1 MIVLLV
7 GRKRRIQVL
16 HSLRVGRDPV
26 WSDLALEPAEISR
39 HHLEIIPETAG
50 YRAWD
55 IGSQN
60 GTTVNGEP
68 VGSTGRSLAEGDLI
82 ELGGVFKLLV
92 STLTP
97 PRDSPTT
104 TLGGRA
110 IHLLIQ
116 RQKNQFVVEFWH
128 RGRTI
133 RDAMPAQIGRALSLL
148 SLYQRDGLGPV
159 PDQDLRAIAWQGDE
173 RAQKTADINRLIAR
187 VRRWFD
193 SRGVPAPELVRPR
206 SAGTTQLQM
215 APTTL
220 HIDPDDWLYRFLE
233 GD

>member
-7 GRKRRIQVL
+7 GRKRRIQV
-16 HSLRVGRDPV
+16 HHTLRVGRDPT
-26 WSDLALEPAEISR
+26 WSDLALVDGEISR
-39 HHLEIIPETAG
+39 YHMEIIPEPAG

-60 GTTVNGEP
+60 GTTINGEP
-68 VGSTGRSLAEGDLI
+68 VGSSGRSLAAGDLI
-82 ELGGVFKLLV
+82 ELGGVVKLLV
-92 STLTP
+92 STMTP
-97 PRDSPTT
+97 PRESPTT
-104 TLGGRA
+104 TVGGRA
-110 IHLLIQ
+110 IHLLVQ
-116 RQKNQFVVEFWH
+116 RQSNQFVVEYWH

-159 PDQDLRAIAWQGDE
+159 PDTDLRAIAWQGDE
-173 RAQKTADINRLIAR
+173 RAQKAADIHRLIAR

-206 SAGTTQLQM
+206 SAGTTQLLM

-220 HIDPDDWLYRFLE
+220 LLDPDDWLYRFLE